1 LFVITNVIK
10 IDRFT
15 TFELKF
21 LEQLLHYFP
30 NLTSFQ
36 QQQYKK
42 MFSLYVE
49 WNAQINVISR
59 KDMDGFYVRH
69 VLHALAIA
77 KYIHFQKG
85 TRVFDVGTGGGFPGI
100 PLAVFFPEVEFH
112 LIDSIGKKIKV
123 INAVAESLKLTNV
136 ATHNTR
142 MEQLPLRADFVVC
155 RAVAPME
162 TLVHW
167 VGDKI
172 QKTSQ
177 NIIPNGLLC
186 LKGGDLSGELTAYP
200 KAAEMALKNYFSDA
214 FFETKKLVYLPR

>member
-1 LFVITNVIK
+1 M
-10 IDRFT
+10 
-15 TFELKF
+15 
-21 LEQLLHYFP
+21 EQLLHYFT
-30 NLTSFQ
+30 NLTKQQ
-36 QQQYKK
+36 QQQYKE

-59 KDMDGFYVRH
+59 KDIDGFYVRH

-100 PLAVFFPEVEFH
+100 PLAVFFPNVEFH

-123 INAVAESLKLTNV
+123 INAVAEALKLTNII
-136 ATHNTR
+136 THNTR
-142 MEQLPLRADFVVC
+142 MEQLPLQADFVVS

-162 TLVHW
+162 ILMHW

-172 QKTSQ
+172 QKTSY
-177 NIIPNGLLC
+177 NSIPNGMLC
-186 LKGGDLSGELTAYP
+186 LKGGDLSEELSAYP
-200 KAAEMALKNYFSDA
+200 KAKETALKKYFSDS
-214 FFETKKLVYLPR
+214 FFETKKLVYLPHE

>member
-1 LFVITNVIK
+1 
-10 IDRFT
+10 
-15 TFELKF
+15 
-21 LEQLLHYFP
+21 
-30 NLTSFQ
+30 
-36 QQQYKK
+36 

-100 PLAVFFPEVEFH
+100 PLAVFFPNVEFH

-123 INAVAESLKLTNV
+123 INAVAEALKLTNV
-136 ATHNTR
+136 ITHNTR
-142 MEQLPLRADFVVC
+142 MEQLPLQADFVVC

-162 TLVHW
+162 TLMHW

-172 QKTSQ
+172 QKTSYQYQFIKKYCIHQ
-177 NIIPNGLLC
+177 NLIHSLTIQSLF
-186 LKGGDLSGELTAYP
+186 LKYCQIGSKSSSTTETGFLSW
-200 KAAEMALKNYFSDA
+200 NFSS
-214 FFETKKLVYLPR
+214 TSG